1 MKANMDALPELV
13 IAISNKVIKVDDTV
27 KHCDFA
33 YKDYTRYTLIWS
45 KDKSVPSSLTYWG
58 KNGKNVIPLKNTKKD
73 YNAWV
78 KEVVDIFKGQDLS

>member
-13 IAISNKVIKVDDTV
+13 IAMSNKVIKVDGTV

-33 YKDYTRYTLIWS
+33 YRDYTRYSLLWS
-45 KDKSVPSSLTYWG
+45 KDKSVPSSFTYWD
-58 KNGKNVIPLKNTKKD
+58 KNGKNVVHLKNTKKD

-78 KEVVDIFKGQDLS
+78 KEIVDIFKGQDPS